1 MYIFMKNAMND
12 NERLN
17 ILRFVRGKNTGLN
30 SFFKI
35 MNKYGSIT
43 KFVDNFDNYKNVKG
57 IELATIDNV
66 LEEIEKTEKLN
77 AKIIT
82 YLDDNYPQYLKNIG
96 QFPPVLTVRGNYSL
110 LNYEKII
117 SIVGSRNTSI
127 NNFNF
132 TKKIANEL
140 GMYGYKIV
148 SGLARGVDSA
158 AHIGSLK
165 TGTIAVV
172 AGGIDNIYPKENENI
187 YYNILENN
195 GLIVS
200 ENYLGCPPRPEYF
213 PSRNRIIA
221 GLSKGVLVIDA
232 GLVSGSLNTAKQ
244 AIKFNRELMV
254 FPGSPYDERC
264 FGSNKL
270 LQQGA
275 NLVLDS
281 KDIIENLEQFTV
293 NNSLNDNTKYIDLEE
308 DKTEDD
314 LFNCLKNNNNT
325 ISESI
330 LSRLDLVP
338 IDINNII
345 EDLAY
350 MYSVGD
356 ITAEIMKLELEDKVI
371 VENNKIL
378 IKK

>member
-1 MYIFMKNAMND
+1 MKNAMDN
-12 NERLN
+12 NERIN
-17 ILRFVRGKNTGLN
+17 ILRFVRGKNTGLS

-43 KFVDNFDNYKNVKG
+43 KFVNNFDNYNNVKG
-57 IELATIDNV
+57 IELASVDEV
-66 LEEIEKTEKLN
+66 LEEIEKTEKIN

-82 YLDDNYPQYLKNIG
+82 YLDNDYPQYLKNIG

-110 LNYEKII
+110 LNCEKVI

-187 YYNILENN
+187 YYSIIEND

-213 PSRNRIIA
+213 PSRNRIVA
-221 GLSKGVLVIDA
+221 GLSKGVLVVDA

-264 FGSNKL
+264 LGSNKL

-275 NLVLDS
+275 NLVLDT

-293 NNSLNDNTKYIDLEE
+293 STNFNDNVVDFDSDEQEKESVDLFSCLNDSADS
-308 DKTEDD
+308 
-314 LFNCLKNNNNT
+314 

-330 LSRLDLVP
+330 ISKLDLVP
-338 IDINNII
+338 VNINDII
-345 EDLAY
+345 EDLSFAY
-350 MYSVGD
+350 NVGD
-356 ITAEIMKLELEDKVI
+356 ITAEIMKLELENKII
-371 VENNKIL
+371 VENNKIS

>member
-1 MYIFMKNAMND
+1 MDN
-12 NERLN
+12 NERIN
-17 ILRFVRGKNTGLN
+17 ILRFVRGKNTGLS

-35 MNKYGSIT
+35 IKKYGSIT
-43 KFVDNFDNYKNVKG
+43 NFINNFDNYNNTKS
-57 IELATIDNV
+57 IELASTEIV
-66 LEEIEKTEKLN
+66 LKEIEETKKMN

-82 YLDDNYPQYLKNIG
+82 YLDDEYPQYLKNIG
-96 QFPPVLTVRGNYSL
+96 QFPPVLTARGNCSL
-110 LNYEKII
+110 LNCEKTI

-148 SGLARGVDSA
+148 SGLARGVDSS

-195 GLIVS
+195 GLIIS

-213 PSRNRIIA
+213 PSRNRIVA
-221 GLSKGVLVIDA
+221 GLSKGVLVVDA

-264 FGSNKL
+264 LGSNRL

-275 NLVLDS
+275 SLVLDT

-293 NNSLNDNTKYIDLEE
+293 CNKFNDNLDNLDLDDEDTCEE
-308 DKTEDD
+308 IN
-314 LFNCLKNNNNT
+314 LFNCLNKNT

-330 LSRLDLVP
+330 ISKLDLVP
-338 IDINNII
+338 IDINDII
-345 EDLAY
+345 EDLAGI
-350 MYSVGD
+350 YSIGD
-356 ITAEIMKLELEDKVI
+356 LTAEIMKLELENKII
-371 VENNKIL
+371 VENNKIS

>member
-1 MYIFMKNAMND
+1 MDN
-12 NERLN
+12 NERIN
-17 ILRFVRGKNTGLN
+17 ILRFVRGKNTGLS
-30 SFFKI
+30 SFFRI

-43 KFVDNFDNYKNVKG
+43 KFVDNFDSYNNVKG
-57 IELATIDNV
+57 IELASIDEV
-66 LEEIEKTEKLN
+66 LEEIEKTEKIN

-82 YLDDNYPQYLKNIG
+82 YLDEDYPQYLKNIG

-110 LNYEKII
+110 LNCEKVI

-187 YYNILENN
+187 YYSIIEND

-213 PSRNRIIA
+213 PSRNRIVA
-221 GLSKGVLVIDA
+221 GISKGVLVVDA

-264 FGSNKL
+264 LGSNKL

-275 NLVLDS
+275 SLVLDT

-293 NNSLNDNTKYIDLEE
+293 STNLNDNVVDFDSDEQEKENV
-308 DKTEDD
+308 D
-314 LFNCLKNNNNT
+314 LFSCLNDSADS

-330 LSRLDLVP
+330 ISKLDLVP
-338 IDINNII
+338 VNINDII
-345 EDLAY
+345 EDLSFAY
-350 MYSVGD
+350 NVGD
-356 ITAEIMKLELEDKVI
+356 ITAEIMKLELENKVI
-371 VENNKIL
+371 VENNKISL
-378 IKK
+378 KK

>member
-1 MYIFMKNAMND
+1 MKNAMND

-82 YLDDNYPQYLKNIG
+82 YLDDDYPQYLKNIG

-293 NNSLNDNTKYIDLEE
+293 NNSLNDNTEYIDLEE
-308 DKTEDD
+308 DKAEDD
-314 LFNCLKNNNNT
+314 LFNCLKNDSNT

>member
-1 MYIFMKNAMND
+1 MKNVMD
-12 NERLN
+12 SNERIN
-17 ILRFVRGKNTGLN
+17 ILRFIRGKNTGLN
-30 SFFKI
+30 SFYRI
-35 MNKYGSIT
+35 INKYGSMT
-43 KFVDNFDNYKNVKG
+43 KFIDNFNNYNNIKNM
-57 IELATIDNV
+57 ELASIDEV
-66 LEEIEKTEKLN
+66 LEEIEKTKKIN

-82 YLDDNYPQYLKNIG
+82 YLDDEYPQYLKNIG

-140 GMYGYKIV
+140 GMHGYKIV

-187 YYNILENN
+187 YYNIIEND

-213 PSRNRIIA
+213 PSRNKIVA
-221 GLSKGVLVIDA
+221 GLAKGVLVVDA

-264 FGSNKL
+264 LGSNKL

-275 NLVLDS
+275 SLVLDT
-281 KDIIENLEQFTV
+281 KDIIENLEQFTIY
-293 NNSLNDNTKYIDLEE
+293 NNLSDNSKYFNVEEE
-308 DKTEDD
+308 DEDEHFD
-314 LFNCLKNNNNT
+314 LFDCLNNNVNS

-330 LSRLDLVP
+330 ISKLNLVP
-338 IDINNII
+338 VNMDDIID
-345 EDLAY
+345 DLICAY
-350 MYSVGD
+350 SIGD
-356 ITAEIMKLELEDKVI
+356 ITAEIMKLEFE
-371 VENNKIL
+371 NKIIIEGSKISL
-378 IKK
+378 KK